1 MERREA
7 GLGLAVAGCG
17 SLPSKWATYTH
28 SHRIPPHGIGSEHRT
43 EGITR
48 LGGPLSGLLTYYYCR
63 HALRTRSNIG
73 NLDSQ
78 RSPDPNLRTGWSCRT
93 SVYKYL
99 TCYVAADADAW
110 MDGGGDDCVR
120 TAGNHEKQPSAQMS
134 PRRQV
139 HDAPPCLARSLQREA
154 RHEASR
160 DHPINPGSEPPLE
173 EIPRLPSRTPA
184 TATRSSS
191 GNCCASSWAA

>member
-28 SHRIPPHGIGSEHRT
+28 SHRIPPPWHRLRTPHGRNHAAWRAFV
-43 EGITR
+43 R
-48 LGGPLSGLLTYYYCR
+48 LTYLYYYYR

-110 MDGGGDDCVR
+110 MDGGGDDCFR

-184 TATRSSS
+184 TATRSPS
-191 GNCCASSWAA
+191 GTLAWKVI